1 MAEKKHSPAA
11 DRPLMMLRFRIGQE
25 SGEIWKRTFAQLKK
39 YPDCCDEVWFS
50 TGLSVVP
57 LDTHRK
63 LSAAMAENA
72 KQLRRI
78 GIIPSLQFQS
88 TIGHSDSISAP
99 YYFPETGALLKD
111 YAKQS
116 LHIQGI
122 CPMTSAV
129 KTLHRE

>member
-39 YPDCCDEVWFS
+39 YSDCCDEVWFS

-99 YYFPETGALLKD
+99 YDNSGKTWGGYVGRFGKQCNGQCWRI
-111 YAKQS
+111 YA
-116 LHIQGI
+116 
-122 CPMTSAV
+122 C
-129 KTLHRE
+129 